1 MANDFVQSANN
12 IENPTP
18 SKILNFYRNCYYTEG
33 HHTERGLIAE
43 AINALFNEM
52 IALGYNF
59 DNPDAV
65 THKNAVLQGLE
76 NMREFDGHGGGIQY
90 TEDDNNY
97 TVDQMIYEIKVGSS
111 VGNKF
116 LMSVYDIILTYMA
129 KFTQNEP
136 DYSTED
142 LIPDSPIIRIT
153 VDDNDFGELMEKFMS
168 RLEFYPIK
176 DSETYIEDS
185 AKWHL
190 MYHEQNYS
198 EDLKVF
204 IVDTIK
210 KAFEQHISS
219 LDVETQEYLLNCFE
233 CSFVET
239 MNCKWQNGEVYYF
252 LPKAQNTK
260 WVNF

>member
-1 MANDFVQSANN
+1 MANDFVQAANN
-12 IENPTP
+12 IKNPTP

-33 HHTERGLIAE
+33 IHTERGLIADT
-43 AINALFNEM
+43 INSLFNEM
-52 IALGYNF
+52 IELGYDF

-90 TEDDNNY
+90 IEEGNNF
-97 TVDQMIYEIKVGSS
+97 TVDQMIYEIKVGSK

-116 LMSVYDIILTYMA
+116 LMSVYDIILTYLA

-136 DYSTED
+136 DNSTED
-142 LIPDSPIIRIT
+142 LLPDSPIIRIT
-153 VDDNDFGELMEKFMS
+153 VDDNDYGELLDSFLPK
-168 RLEFYPIK
+168 LELYPLK
-176 DSETYIEDS
+176 DAETYVEDS
-185 AKWHL
+185 ARWHM

-198 EDLKVF
+198 NEFKEF
-204 IVDTIK
+204 ILSTIN
-210 KAFEQHISS
+210 KAFKLHIAH
-219 LDVETQEYLLNCFE
+219 LDEDTQEYLLNNFE

-252 LPKAQNTK
+252 LPKAQNIK
-260 WVNF
+260 WLNF